1 MPRIASTEV
10 IVPKS
15 LSPDERQRLTD
26 ALYAVHQQIFDGVER
41 ESFAKYVVES
51 KAEQTWIQVH
61 KNDAGDIVGY
71 FAMHVFEKPLNGV
84 MTAVFRAEAGSLR
97 AYRGANTNTRFGF
110 ALVMKYLMRH
120 PGRPAYYMGSL
131 VHPSSYALLAKYC
144 GDVWPRREQP
154 VPPELLAFMDGLATE
169 FGLEKVDAAHPLL
182 RHVGWRTRES
192 EVEQDYWRQCDKPA
206 ARFFVE
212 ANPGYVDGH
221 GLVTLVPATV
231 ANILSV
237 LRVLGGRSLRKPV
250 DGMLSLA
257 RRLPGGA
264 RLRRSEVARRLKASP
279 LFARFDT
286 RALESLA
293 ARAQVMELPA
303 GRYVFRKGDASDELY
318 LLARGAAYVLAEDG
332 GGEDGVVNQLGSG
345 TVFGEI
351 AMLAGERRSASVR
364 TAAAST
370 LVRIPRS
377 ALQPLLDA
385 DVELRRSVWGTFAE
399 RRFDDLVRGMDR
411 YAHLGR
417 KARLAWLLR
426 GERVELAAGQEQVL
440 EPGSHLLMLAGA
452 VELSHAS
459 PRMTARGTL
468 LLEVERPLRVVAQEN
483 TRLVVLPRLASPEL
497 HRAVEA
503 DGSRALSLCLAS
515 VEQPRAA
522 A

>member
-15 LSPDERQRLTD
+15 LSLDERQRLTD

-51 KAEQTWIQVH
+51 KAEHTWIQVH
-61 KNDAGDIVGY
+61 KNEAGDIVGY

-84 MTAVFRAEAGSLR
+84 TTAVFRAEAGSLR

-110 ALVMKYLMRH
+110 SRVMKYMLRH
-120 PGRPAYYMGSL
+120 PGRPTYYMGSL
-131 VHPSSYALLAKYC
+131 VHPSSYALIASCC
-144 GDVWPRREQP
+144 GEVWPRREQP

-169 FGLEKVDAAHPLL
+169 FGLERVDAANPLL
-182 RHVGWRTRES
+182 RQVGWRTRES

-212 ANPGYVDGH
+212 SNPGYVEGH
-221 GLVTLVPATV
+221 GLVTLAPATA
-231 ANILSV
+231 ANVLSV
-237 LRVLGGRSLRKPV
+237 LRVLGGRALRKPL
-250 DGMLSLA
+250 GALRALA
-257 RRLPGGA
+257 RRLPGVA
-264 RLRRSEVARRLKASP
+264 KLRRSEVVRQLKASP
-279 LFARFDT
+279 LFSRFGEQ
-286 RALESLA
+286 ALESLA
-293 ARAQVMELPA
+293 ASAQVMELPA

-351 AMLAGERRSASVR
+351 AMLGGERRSASVR

-370 LVRIPRS
+370 LVRIPRA
-377 ALQPLLDA
+377 ALQPLLEADA
-385 DVELRRSVWGTFAE
+385 GLRRGVWSTFAE
-399 RRFDDLVRGMDR
+399 RRFDDLVRRLER

-417 KARLAWLLR
+417 KARLAWLQR
-426 GERVELAAGQEQVL
+426 GEQVELAPGQERVL
-440 EPGSHLLMLAGA
+440 APGSYLLVLAGA
-452 VELSHAS
+452 VELTHAA
-459 PRMTARGTL
+459 PRMTARGTM
-468 LLEVERPLRVVAQEN
+468 LLEVERTLRVVAREGTQ
-483 TRLVVLPRLASPEL
+483 LVVLPRLASPEL
-497 HRAVEA
+497 HRAVEVGA
-503 DGSRALSLCLAS
+503 TQAVPVSRVAL
-515 VEQPRAA
+515 EQPRAA

>member
-10 IVPKS
+10 VVPKS
-15 LSPDERQRLTD
+15 LSVEERQRLTD

-61 KNDAGDIVGY
+61 KNDEGDIVGY

-84 MTAVFRAEAGSLR
+84 KTAVFRAEAGSLR
-97 AYRGANTNTRFGF
+97 AYRGANTNTRFGL
-110 ALVMKYLMRH
+110 ALVLKYLLRN
-120 PGRPAYYMGSL
+120 PGRPTYYMGSL
-131 VHPSSYALLAKYC
+131 VHPSSYSLLAKYC
-144 GDVWPRREQP
+144 GDIWPRREQP

-169 FGLEKVDAAHPLL
+169 FGLEKVDAANPLL
-182 RHVGWRTRES
+182 RQVGWRTRES
-192 EVEQDYWRQCDKPA
+192 EVERDYWRQCDKPS

-237 LRVLGGRSLRKPV
+237 MRVLGGRTLRKPV
-250 DGMLSLA
+250 DGALSLA

-286 RALESLA
+286 KALESLA

-303 GRYVFRKGDASDELY
+303 GRYVFRKGDTSDELY

-332 GGEDGVVNQLGSG
+332 GEDEVVNQLGSG

-351 AMLAGERRSASVR
+351 GMLAGERRSASVR

-370 LVRIPRS
+370 VVRIPRA
-377 ALQPLLDA
+377 ALLPLLEADA
-385 DVELRRSVWGTFAE
+385 ELRRGVWSTFAE

-426 GERVELAAGQEQVL
+426 GEQVELAAGEERAL
-440 EPGSHLLMLAGA
+440 EPGSHLLMLTGA
-452 VELSHAS
+452 VELSHAA
-459 PRMTARGTL
+459 PRMTVRGTL
-468 LLEVERPLRVVAQEN
+468 LLEVERPLRVVAQEG
-483 TRLVVLPRLASPEL
+483 TRLVVLPRLSSPEL
-497 HRAVEA
+497 LRAVEA
-503 DGSRALSLCLAS
+503 GDAEVFSLSMAP
-515 VEQPRAA
+515 VRVPRAA

>member
-10 IVPKS
+10 VVPKS
-15 LSPDERQRLTD
+15 LSVEERQRLTD

-61 KNDAGDIVGY
+61 KNDEGDIVGY

-84 MTAVFRAEAGSLR
+84 KTAVFRAEAGSLR
-97 AYRGANTNTRFGF
+97 AYRGANTNTRFG
-110 ALVMKYLMRH
+110 LSMVLKYLLRN

-131 VHPSSYALLAKYC
+131 VHPSSYSLLAKYC
-144 GDVWPRREQP
+144 GDIWPRREQP

-169 FGLEKVDAAHPLL
+169 FGLEKVGAANPLL
-182 RHVGWRTRES
+182 RQVGWRTRES
-192 EVEQDYWRQCDKPA
+192 EVERDYWRQCDKPS
-206 ARFFVE
+206 ARFFLE

-231 ANILSV
+231 SNILSV
-237 LRVLGGRSLRKPV
+237 MRVLGGRTLRKPV
-250 DGMLSLA
+250 DGALSLA

-286 RALESLA
+286 KALESLA

-303 GRYVFRKGDASDELY
+303 GRYVFRKGDMSDELY

-332 GGEDGVVNQLGSG
+332 GEDEVVNQLGSG

-351 AMLAGERRSASVR
+351 GMLAGERRSASVR

-370 LVRIPRS
+370 VVRIPRA
-377 ALQPLLDA
+377 ALLPLLEADA
-385 DVELRRSVWGTFAE
+385 ELRRGVWSTFAE

-426 GERVELAAGQEQVL
+426 GEQVELAAGEERAL
-440 EPGSHLLMLAGA
+440 EPGSHLLMLTGA
-452 VELSHAS
+452 VELSHAA
-459 PRMTARGTL
+459 PRMTVRGTL
-468 LLEVERPLRVVAQEN
+468 LLEVERPLRVVAQEG
-483 TRLVVLPRLASPEL
+483 TRLVVLPRLSSPEL
-497 HRAVEA
+497 LRAVEA
-503 DGSRALSLCLAS
+503 GEAEVFSLPVAS
-515 VEQPRAA
+515 VQVPRAA